1 MAENPSSRQSHDLV
15 QYYALPVYSNELGS
29 LPLHGQV
36 AFSADAPV
44 PQPASLLQPG
54 VNYWSP
60 SFSATSLGVSRD
72 VSGSSGGVNF
82 ASSSMNANT
91 TAYPSIGE
99 MSSMT
104 TSYEMDATAMAAGMM
119 FDTMAGSLA
128 YNAHRQQQQH
138 AINQGGQIGRPSFG
152 VGYGLSGIEGHG
164 HSEHGGSSM
173 DSFRGLEVDMTGS
186 GGMGDGLGS
195 RNTLGQQPNQP
206 RQEQSQQQDLT
217 YPFVD
222 NDTIAMWSTAPT
234 GFECVLLSLC
244 FFSSNFFFGWVWKFV
259 EELLTDF
266 NARFIDW
273 TSGAHILPMLAS

>member
-1 MAENPSSRQSHDLV
+1 
-15 QYYALPVYSNELGS
+15 
-29 LPLHGQV
+29 
-36 AFSADAPV
+36 
-44 PQPASLLQPG
+44 
-54 VNYWSP
+54 
-60 SFSATSLGVSRD
+60 
-72 VSGSSGGVNF
+72 
-82 ASSSMNANT
+82 MNAST
-91 TAYPSIGE
+91 TGYPSIGE

-104 TSYEMDATAMAAGMM
+104 TGYEMDATAMAAGMM

-173 DSFRGLEVDMTGS
+173 DSFRGLEVDMTGL

-234 GFECVLLSLC
+234 GFECVLLS
-244 FFSSNFFFGWVWKFV
+244 VWKFV

-266 NARFIDW
+266 NARF
-273 TSGAHILPMLAS
+273 L